1 MTITTSEIEGQT
13 VHFTRHA
20 TQRILDMA
28 LTPDEVR
35 DAITS
40 PTKVT
45 HSKTYDC
52 TNRTAGRVTL
62 ATRRDEDDVLHIVTA
77 LWATQQDWEI
87 DYQLP
92 QPEGRTARTNPF
104 RREATTQ

>member
-1 MTITTSEIEGQT
+1 MTITTSEIEGQV

-28 LTPDEVR
+28 LTPEEVR
-35 DAITS
+35 DAIVS
-40 PTKVT
+40 PTKMT
-45 HSKTYDC
+45 RSETYDC

-62 ATRRDEDDVLHIVTA
+62 ATYRDEADVLHIITA

-87 DYQLP
+87 DYRLP
-92 QPEGRTARTNPF
+92 QAEGRAPRQNPF
-104 RREATTQ
+104 RR